1 MIYLFY
7 EEDNHI
13 NSLPVNPSLVI
24 RCNAIMYGKYNN
36 NRGVAKSLAVANKEP
51 KYSRC
56 RCRNKGKKK
65 EKKATYL

>member
-36 NRGVAKSLAVANKEP
+36 NRGVAKSLEVANKKEP
-51 KYSRC
+51 KYS

-65 EKKATYL
+65 EKKKATYL